1 MDAPGLPHRR
11 AGHDQVARDLAGRL
25 RPYWLQAY
33 LLVFTAVGLY
43 ADSRV
48 TTLWQQHLLGVLS
61 FTVLYLAALKA
72 PRELRVQV
80 WICVVI
86 ATGYEV
92 FGSLVWGIYHYRFHN
107 LPLYVPAGHG
117 IVYLFG
123 LLALQ
128 SPVVARHG
136 RRLAYA
142 ALAVAGTWALLG
154 LAVLPAV
161 TGRVDV
167 QGALWLPYFAYFL
180 LRSPRWPVFAAIF
193 IIVSELEICGTS
205 FGNWYWMPVAPWTH
219 IPSGNPPSVVAGG
232 YCVIDASVLSV
243 LWLARN
249 YRLGLNTIMT
259 RIKTTISPMPGPT
272 IRFWRSSR
280 ANSDEAVSPAS
291 ASLIRFRSRGL

>member
-1 MDAPGLPHRR
+1 MDAPGRPHRR
-11 AGHDQVARDLAGRL
+11 EGHDQVIRAAAGRL
-25 RPYWLQAY
+25 RPYGLQAY
-33 LLVFTAVGLY
+33 LLVFTAVGLF

-48 TTLWQQHLLGVLS
+48 TALWQQHLLGALS

-80 WICVVI
+80 WICVAV
-86 ATGYEV
+86 ATGYEI

-123 LLALQ
+123 LLAIQ
-128 SPVVARHG
+128 TPIVARHG

-142 ALAVAGTWALLG
+142 VLAAAATWALLG
-154 LAVLPAV
+154 VTMLPLV
-161 TGRVDV
+161 TGRIDV

-205 FGNWYWMPVAPWTH
+205 FGNWYWVPVAPWTH

-232 YCVIDASVLSV
+232 YCVIDASVLGA
-243 LWLARN
+243 LWLFRN
-249 YRLGLNTIMT
+249 YRVGLNTIMA
-259 RIKTTISPMPGPT
+259 RIKTTISPMPGPS
-272 IRFWRSSR
+272 IWFRRASR
-280 ANSDEAVSPAS
+280 ANSGEELSPAS

>member
-1 MDAPGLPHRR
+1 MNRLTLPG
-11 AGHDQVARDLAGRL
+11 GRGAH
-25 RPYWLQAY
+25 PYWLQAY
-33 LLVFTAVGLY
+33 LLVFTAVGLF

-48 TTLWQQHLLGVLS
+48 TALWQQHLLGALS

-72 PRELRVQV
+72 PREQRLQV
-80 WICVVI
+80 WICVVV
-86 ATGYEV
+86 ATAYEV

-107 LPLYVPAGHG
+107 LPVYVPAGHG

-123 LLALQ
+123 LLAVQTPL
-128 SPVVARHG
+128 VARHG
-136 RRLAYA
+136 RRLAYV
-142 ALAVAGTWALLG
+142 ALAGAGTWALLG
-154 LAVLPAV
+154 LTVLPAV
-161 TGRVDV
+161 TGRLDV

-243 LWLARN
+243 LWLVRN
-249 YRLGLNTIMT
+249 YRVGLNTIMT
-259 RIKTTISPMPGPT
+259 RIKTRGTP
-272 IRFWRSSR
+272 
-280 ANSDEAVSPAS
+280 EASVRCAPIFTEA
-291 ASLIRFRSRGL
+291 

>member
-1 MDAPGLPHRR
+1 VLD
-11 AGHDQVARDLAGRL
+11 RL
-25 RPYWLQAY
+25 RPYWLHAY
-33 LLVFTAVGLY
+33 LVVFTAIGLF

-48 TTLWQQHLLGVLS
+48 TTLWEQYLLGVLS

-72 PRELRVQV
+72 PRELRPQV
-80 WICVVI
+80 WVCVAI

-92 FGSLVWGIYHYRFHN
+92 FGSLIWGIYHYRLHN

-123 LLALQ
+123 LLATQ
-128 SPVVARHG
+128 TPIVKRHG
-136 RRLAYA
+136 RRVAYA
-142 ALAVAGTWALLG
+142 VLAAAGTWALLG
-154 LAVLPAV
+154 LTVLPLA

-167 QGALWLPYFAYFL
+167 QGALWLPYFAFFL

-243 LWLARN
+243 LWVRRN
-249 YRLGLNTIMT
+249 YRVGLNTITT
-259 RIKTTISPMPGPT
+259 RIKATISPMPAPR
-272 IRFWRSSR
+272 IRFWRTSVPK
-280 ANSDEAVSPAS
+280 AGEVVSPAS
-291 ASLIRFRSRGL
+291 TSLIRFRSRGE